1 MKEDLSEVAISVVW
15 KLKFIILIAIAVT
28 VLFII
33 VTKDMTKLAV
43 FFILLIM
50 YIYYSIIKV

>member
-15 KLKFIILIAIAVT
+15 KLKFIILIAMAVT

-33 VTKDMTKLAV
+33 VTKDLTKLAV

-50 YIYYSIIKV
+50 YIYYSIIKL

>member
-15 KLKFIILIAIAVT
+15 KLKFIILIAMAVT

-33 VTKDMTKLAV
+33 VTKDLTKLAV